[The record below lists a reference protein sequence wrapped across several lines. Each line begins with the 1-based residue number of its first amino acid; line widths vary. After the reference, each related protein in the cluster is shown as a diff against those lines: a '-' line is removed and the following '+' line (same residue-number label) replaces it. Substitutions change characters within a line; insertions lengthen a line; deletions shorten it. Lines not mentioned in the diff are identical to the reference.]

1 MEYLLIIL
9 LWTGYCSLHSFL
21 ISIRFTNLMT
31 RLLKNYYAFYRLF
44 YILISFVLLV
54 PLINY
59 TAQTDNKVIITY
71 SSPFDIIQY
80 VLVYGSLLMF
90 FWAFFFNYDSLFV
103 FFKNSTNAQ
112 DVLVKDNPWGFYSI

>member
-44 YILISFVLLV
+44 YISISFVLLV

-80 VLVYGSLLMF
+80 VLLTSSFSPNLI
-90 FWAFFFNYDSLFV
+90 NRNIQKSIE
-103 FFKNSTNAQ
+103 SR
-112 DVLVKDNPWGFYSI
+112 YS